1 MVRFKSG
8 LTMKKEITALLIFSF
23 LVLKIFGQIGYNVDV
38 LPSNIGGKAELKRF
52 FKQELRYPS
61 LALEKKEGGE
71 VVLDFVIRTDSSV
84 SDVKIAKSV
93 SPAID
98 AEALRLF
105 KLLQWSPA
113 FKNNQ
118 AVASNW
124 TTTFSFEPEKY
135 AKICKERGY
144 VNFNYIAAADTSGN
158 IEKQLQQVPMY
169 VDGIFAL
176 KDFIKKN
183 IEYPRQAALSNLQG
197 IVVLHFVV
205 EPSGLV
211 TNIGVKKS
219 IGGGCDEEAIRVLK
233 LIKWYPAKKNN
244 LLVRAEQTYPFYFVL
259 NEDFKDNSI
268 GDQK

>member
-1 MVRFKSG
+1 
-8 LTMKKEITALLIFSF
+8 MKKGIISLIIFGF
-23 LVLKIFGQIGYNVDV
+23 LISDIFGQIGYNVDV
-38 LPSNIGGKAELKRF
+38 LPSNIGGKTEMRRF
-52 FKQELRYPS
+52 FKQELKYPR
-61 LALEKKEGGE
+61 LALENKEGGD
-71 VVLDFVIRTDSSV
+71 VILDFIIHADSSV
-84 SDVKIAKSV
+84 SDIKIRKSV

-118 AVASNW
+118 PVTSNW
-124 TTTFSFEPEKY
+124 STTFSFEPGKY
-135 AKICKERGY
+135 DKICKERGF
-144 VNFNYIAAADTSGN
+144 VSFTYIAAADTSGN
-158 IEKQLQQVPMY
+158 IEKLPQQAPMY
-169 VDGIFAL
+169 VEGIFAL
-176 KDFIKKN
+176 KEFIKAN
-183 IEYPRQAALSNLQG
+183 LEYPRQAMISDLQG
-197 IVVLHFVV
+197 VVVLSFVV

-259 NEDFKDNSI
+259 NDDFKDNTISN
-268 GDQK
+268 QK